1 MKIDAPQPPK
11 PIIISQIISMIG
23 VVQYI
28 GFKIEK
34 DDGSYVYVKF
44 GEMMCWMLW
53 SPLQKY
59 RFFCI
64 NAIAVF
70 QFCPK
75 PR

>member
-44 GEMMCWMLW
+44 GEMMC
-53 SPLQKY
+53 
-59 RFFCI
+59 
-64 NAIAVF
+64 
-70 QFCPK
+70 
-75 PR
+75 